1 MFGAYSRQSGDPP
14 QPVDV
19 ECRAL
24 WRAAPDASTVAPG
37 VGWSPV
43 ARPAQNSGHPLHAIS
58 LPRVFPEPS
67 MSLIVQDFKD
77 EIGTIVLNNSTKRNA
92 LSEALIEE
100 VTAALDDLRARKA
113 RAVVLRAPAGCKVW
127 SAGHDI
133 AELPNAGRDPLGWGD
148 SLRILVRAIQTFPAP
163 VIALLEGGV
172 WGGACE
178 VAMACDILV
187 ATPDTTFAITPA
199 KLGIP
204 YNLSGLLTLINAVPL
219 PVAKEMLFT
228 AQPITAVRAL
238 NFGVVNYVEPAE
250 HIEAFV
256 YKLAEHIRKNA
267 PLSVSVMKE
276 EVRLLASAH
285 AITPE
290 LFEQIQGLRRI
301 VYDSRDYQEGLN
313 AFREKRK
320 PEFRG
325 I

>member
-1 MFGAYSRQSGDPP
+1 MLPESSM
-14 QPVDV
+14 
-19 ECRAL
+19 
-24 WRAAPDASTVAPG
+24 
-37 VGWSPV
+37 
-43 ARPAQNSGHPLHAIS
+43 PLIA
-58 LPRVFPEPS
+58 
-67 MSLIVQDFKD
+67 QDFKD
-77 EIGTIVLNNSTKRNA
+77 EIGTIVLNNTTRRNA

-100 VTAALDDLRARKA
+100 VMAALDDLRARKA
-113 RAVVLRAPAGCKVW
+113 RVAVLRAPAGCKVW

-187 ATPDTTFAITPA
+187 ATPETTFAITPA

-204 YNLSGLLTLINAVPL
+204 YNLSGLLTLIDAVPL

-228 AQPITAVRAL
+228 AQPIPAAQAL
-238 NFGVVNYVEPAE
+238 NLGVINYIKPADE
-250 HIEAFV
+250 IERFV
-256 YKLAEHIRKNA
+256 YELADHIRRNA

-276 EVRLLASAH
+276 EVRLLAGAH

-320 PEFRG
+320 PEFHG

>member
-1 MFGAYSRQSGDPP
+1 
-14 QPVDV
+14 
-19 ECRAL
+19 
-24 WRAAPDASTVAPG
+24 
-37 VGWSPV
+37 
-43 ARPAQNSGHPLHAIS
+43 
-58 LPRVFPEPS
+58 

-77 EIGTIVLNNSTKRNA
+77 EIGTIVLNNTTKRNA
-92 LSEALIEE
+92 LSHALIAE
-100 VTAALDDLRARKA
+100 VMAALDDLRARKA

-148 SLRILVRAIQTFPAP
+148 SLRILVRSIQKFPAP
-163 VIALLEGGV
+163 VIALLAGGV

-219 PVAKEMLFT
+219 PVAREMLFT
-228 AQPITAVRAL
+228 AQPITAARAL

-256 YKLAEHIRKNA
+256 YELAEHIRKNA

-285 AITPE
+285 AVTPE

-301 VYDSRDYQEGLN
+301 VYDSYDYQEGLN

>member
-1 MFGAYSRQSGDPP
+1 
-14 QPVDV
+14 
-19 ECRAL
+19 
-24 WRAAPDASTVAPG
+24 
-37 VGWSPV
+37 
-43 ARPAQNSGHPLHAIS
+43 
-58 LPRVFPEPS
+58 
-67 MSLIVQDFKD
+67 MSLILQHYKD
-77 EIGTIVLNNSTKRNA
+77 EVGTIVLNNLSKRNA
-92 LSEALIEE
+92 LSHALIAE
-100 VTAALDDLRARKA
+100 TMAALEDLRTRKA
-113 RAVVLRAPAGCKVW
+113 RAAVLRAPAGCKVW

-133 AELPNAGRDPLGWGD
+133 AELPDAGRDPLGWGD
-148 SLRILVRAIQTFPAP
+148 SLRMLVRSIQTFPAP

-187 ATPDTTFAITPA
+187 ATPETTFAITPA

-228 AQPITAVRAL
+228 AQPIPATQAL
-238 NFGVVNYVEPAE
+238 NLGVVNYLQPAE
-250 HIEAFV
+250 KIESFV
-256 YKLAEHIRKNA
+256 YQLAARICKNA
-267 PLSVSVMKE
+267 PLSVTVMKE

-313 AFREKRK
+313 AFREKRR
-320 PEFRG
+320 PEFSG
-325 I
+325 E

>member
-1 MFGAYSRQSGDPP
+1 
-14 QPVDV
+14 
-19 ECRAL
+19 
-24 WRAAPDASTVAPG
+24 
-37 VGWSPV
+37 
-43 ARPAQNSGHPLHAIS
+43 
-58 LPRVFPEPS
+58 
-67 MSLIVQDFKD
+67 MSLILQDFNE
-77 EIGTIVLNNSTKRNA
+77 EIGTIVLNNMAKRNA
-92 LSEALIEE
+92 LSGAMIEE
-100 VTAALDDLRARKA
+100 ISAALDDLRARKA
-113 RAVVLRAPAGCKVW
+113 RVAVLRAPAGCKVW

-133 AELPNAGRDPLGWGD
+133 VELPNAGRDPLGWGD

-163 VIALLEGGV
+163 VIALLQGGV

-204 YNLSGLLTLINAVPL
+204 YNLSGLLTLINTVPL

-228 AQPITAVRAL
+228 AQPIPASQAL
-238 NFGVVNYVEPAE
+238 NLGVINYIKPPDE
-250 HIEAFV
+250 IEAFV
-256 YKLAEHIRKNA
+256 YGLADHVRGNA
-267 PLSVSVMKE
+267 PLSISVMKE

-290 LFEQIQGLRRI
+290 LFEQIQALRRT

-313 AFREKRK
+313 AFRDKRK

-325 I
+325 V

>member
-1 MFGAYSRQSGDPP
+1 
-14 QPVDV
+14 
-19 ECRAL
+19 
-24 WRAAPDASTVAPG
+24 
-37 VGWSPV
+37 
-43 ARPAQNSGHPLHAIS
+43 
-58 LPRVFPEPS
+58 
-67 MSLIVQDFKD
+67 MSLILQDLNK
-77 EIGTIVLNNSTKRNA
+77 EIGTIVLNNMAKRNA
-92 LSEALIEE
+92 LSEVMIEE
-100 VTAALDDLRARKA
+100 ISAALDDLRERKA
-113 RAVVLRAPAGCKVW
+113 RVAVLRAPAGCKVW

-133 AELPNAGRDPLGWGD
+133 GELPNAARDPLGWGD

-204 YNLSGLLTLINAVPL
+204 YNLSGLLTLINTVPL

-228 AQPITAVRAL
+228 AQPIPAAQAL
-238 NFGVVNYVEPAE
+238 NLGVINHIKPPDE
-250 HIEAFV
+250 IEAFV
-256 YKLAEHIRKNA
+256 YALADHVRGNA
-267 PLSVSVMKE
+267 PLSISVMKE
-276 EVRLLASAH
+276 ELRLLAGAH

-290 LFEQIQGLRRI
+290 LFAHIQGLRRT
-301 VYDSRDYQEGLN
+301 VYDSRDYQEGLS
-313 AFREKRK
+313 AFRDKRK